1 MKPPKIVEK
10 LCGSVCIRRWTSL
23 STFPSGS
30 SPVRTVCFSDSS
42 WSASNQ
48 LVGAKLANLMCLF
61 ACSCDQRLS
70 GAGRRCDRKTRRI
83 NRVVCLGWS
92 NAKRSWL
99 VGGVL
104 GGFRRGG
111 LSKGR
116 LGVTGWYGGQ
126 WMLCRQRFAI
136 RDKLPPL
143 VALEL
148 AVKARRRQMLVLTS
162 QQKANAHAAPQVL
175 PHPS

>member
-30 SPVRTVCFSDSS
+30 SPVRTVCFSDSRVGIKP
-42 WSASNQ
+42 AGRRETGQFDVLVCVQ
-48 LVGAKLANLMCLF
+48 LRPEVV
-61 ACSCDQRLS
+61 R
-70 GAGRRCDRKTRRI
+70 AGRRCDRKMRRI
-83 NRVVCLGWS
+83 NGVVCLGRS

>member
-1 MKPPKIVEK
+1 M
-10 LCGSVCIRRWTSL
+10 
-23 STFPSGS
+23 
-30 SPVRTVCFSDSS
+30 
-42 WSASNQ
+42 
-48 LVGAKLANLMCLF
+48 
-61 ACSCDQRLS
+61 
-70 GAGRRCDRKTRRI
+70 
-83 NRVVCLGWS
+83 
-92 NAKRSWL
+92 
-99 VGGVL
+99 L

>member
-1 MKPPKIVEK
+1 MASGEV
-10 LCGSVCIRRWTSL
+10 GSIRA
-23 STFPSGS
+23 GS
-30 SPVRTVCFSDSS
+30 ESP
-42 WSASNQ
+42 
-48 LVGAKLANLMCLF
+48 
-61 ACSCDQRLS
+61 
-70 GAGRRCDRKTRRI
+70 
-83 NRVVCLGWS
+83 
-92 NAKRSWL
+92 
-99 VGGVL
+99 GGIFEYL
-104 GGFRRGG
+104 GG
-111 LSKGR
+111 L
-116 LGVTGWYGGQ
+116 

>member
-30 SPVRTVCFSDSS
+30 SPVRTVCFSDSR
-42 WSASNQ
+42 
-48 LVGAKLANLMCLF
+48 VGIKPAGRRETGQFMCLF
-61 ACSCDQRLS
+61 ACSCDQRSSGQGVAVTARRDGSTELS
-70 GAGRRCDRKTRRI
+70 VSDGAMPSAAGSSVACS
-83 NRVVCLGWS
+83 VASGE
-92 NAKRSWL
+92 
-99 VGGVL
+99 VGSVRAGSESP
-104 GGFRRGG
+104 GGMVANGCSAGKG
-111 LSKGR
+111 LPYVTSCR
-116 LGVTGWYGGQ
+116 L
-126 WMLCRQRFAI
+126 LSR
-136 RDKLPPL
+136 
-143 VALEL
+143 LEL